1 MKKSL
6 KSKIIVLLAGFVI
19 ILNTA
24 SITMN
29 YNNFVTANNQF
40 SYSTATTVANT
51 CSLILDVDKL
61 SDYMEN
67 GQRDSVYYEMWNK
80 LLDYKNTNMD
90 IVKLSVVWFDQAGC
104 HYIFDTNLTPEGA
117 FLGDSCPMDDLQKM
131 RKDALVQG
139 QQIDFIEYAGR
150 MDVYR
155 PILSSYNIPLG
166 YVIVGIS
173 TENAER
179 EQNLYLLKLIFI
191 MILLSVVMTFAITF
205 MLVHF
210 VIRPINELSEAAAN
224 YVETW
229 DVKTKESSLSH
240 LSITTGDEIE
250 QLFVSVKKMESDILN
265 ISDSLSIAT
274 WNSQHDSM
282 TQLYNKR
289 YLEEWIF
296 QHDHD
301 CEIGVIY
308 FDVDN
313 LKKMN
318 DIYGHERGDKVIEN
332 TASFIRKYQPANA
345 FSVRVGGDEFLMI
358 IRNETEQFVR
368 KMTKEMKQD
377 PEVHLSRP
385 DDEVECRIA
394 IGYAHGTAVQSIQ
407 EIIEKAD
414 QNMYLDK
421 QSHR

>member
-6 KSKIIVLLAGFVI
+6 KNKIALFLVGFVVV
-19 ILNTA
+19 LNFV

-40 SYSTATTVANT
+40 SYSTASTVANT

-61 SDYMEN
+61 GAYIQT
-67 GQRDSVYYEMWNK
+67 GQRDTSYYEMWNK
-80 LLDYKNTNMD
+80 LIDYKNTNES
-90 IVKLSVVWFDQAGC
+90 IEKLSVVWFDESGC
-104 HYIFDTNLTPEGA
+104 HYIFDTNLTEQGA
-117 FLGDSCPMDDLQKM
+117 FLGDSVSFDALQLLQKDELI
-131 RKDALVQG
+131 KG
-139 QQIDFIEYAGR
+139 NPIEFIEYAER

-155 PILSSYNIPLG
+155 PVLSSYNIPLG

-173 TENAER
+173 TIEAEK
-179 EQNLYLLKLIFI
+179 EQDMYLVKLVLL
-191 MILLSVVMTFAITF
+191 MTLLSAVMLLGITF
-205 MLVHF
+205 LFSHF
-210 VIRPINELSEAAAN
+210 VIKPINTLSEAAAN
-224 YVETW
+224 YVDTW
-229 DVKTKESSLSH
+229 NMKTKESALSH
-240 LSITTGDEIE
+240 LSIETGDEIE
-250 QLFVSVKKMESDILN
+250 QLFVSVKKMESDLLN
-265 ISDSLSIAT
+265 ISDSLSVAT

-289 YLEEWIF
+289 YLEEWVE
-296 QHDHD
+296 QHDH
-301 CEIGVIY
+301 EAEVAVIY

-332 TASFIRKYQPANA
+332 TARFILRYQTPNALSF
-345 FSVRVGGDEFLMI
+345 RVGGDEFLMI
-358 IRNETEQFVR
+358 VKNEPESFVR
-368 KMTKEMKQD
+368 NMVEEMKRD

-385 DDEVECRIA
+385 GDEVECRIA
-394 IGYAHGTAVQSIQ
+394 IGYAYGTSAQSIN
-407 EIIEKAD
+407 EVIEKAD

>member
-6 KSKIIVLLAGFVI
+6 KNKIVILLVGFVVV
-19 ILNTA
+19 LNFA

-29 YNNFVTANNQF
+29 YNNFVSANNHF
-40 SYSTATTVANT
+40 SYSTASTVANT

-61 SDYMEN
+61 GSYIN
-67 GQRDSVYYEMWNK
+67 TGQRDTSYYEMWNK
-80 LLDYKNTNMD
+80 LLDYKNTNKD
-90 IVKLSVVWFDQAGC
+90 IEKLSVVWFDEEGV
-104 HYIFDTNLTPEGA
+104 HYIFDTDLTEKGA
-117 FLGDSCPMDDLQKM
+117 FLGDYKPFDMNQMAEKDDLI
-131 RKDALVQG
+131 QG
-139 QQIDFIEYAGR
+139 QQIEFIEYPGR

-155 PILSSYNIPLG
+155 PILSSYNIPMG

-173 TENAER
+173 TVSAEK
-179 EQNLYLLKLIFI
+179 EQDAYLLKLILI
-191 MILLSVVMTFAITF
+191 MIALSAVMLIGITILLVR
-205 MLVHF
+205 F
-210 VIRPINELSEAAAN
+210 VIRPINDLSEAAAN

-240 LSITTGDEIE
+240 LSIETGDEIE
-250 QLFVSVKKMESDILN
+250 QLFVSVKKMESDLLN

-282 TQLYNKR
+282 TKLYNKR
-289 YLEEWIF
+289 YLEEWIE
-296 QHDHD
+296 QHDN
-301 CEIGVIY
+301 EFETGVIY

-332 TASFIRKYQPANA
+332 TARFIQKYQPKNA
-345 FSVRVGGDEFLMI
+345 LAFRVGGDEFLMI
-358 IRNETEQFVR
+358 IRNEPERFVEQMV
-368 KMTKEMKQD
+368 KEMKKD
-377 PEVHLSRP
+377 SDIYLSRP
-385 DDEVECRIA
+385 GDKVECRIA
-394 IGYAHGTAVQSIQ
+394 IGYAYGTSMKSINDV
-407 EIIEKAD
+407 IEKAD